1 MNDSDFTMEDG
12 RTRECPVCQT
22 TFASN
27 QSMMRHKKT
36 VHEAI
41 KSFQCDICLKS
52 YTQAWTLKAH
62 RLTHSE
68 KKPWKCW
75 CGTGFAE
82 KKFLIKH
89 QKVRHTEGNPP
100 PSFPCKHCNKEFG
113 YAYGLRKHIKR
124 KHENKHS
131 CEQCGDSFKL
141 GSDFR
146 NHILDT
152 HNGTEASKKLIDLWD
167 KSLGIVPAE
176 NDGESKVADMKEI
189 LKETEH
195 VRPNLNNDTAKD
207 SSCTENVT
215 SMRSIP
221 TEWVEDSL
229 ESECEVESNLGKELD
244 ADSEVFECNDNSND
258 DDNTANDNIME
269 FDKSNDEHMDTEEK
283 PEDITSKI
291 KDRPETFIPSLP
303 LFLAE
308 QDANGLFPCDIC
320 NHMFPMKGE
329 LRIHKLFEHEGLRFQ
344 CAVCRG
350 IFFSQLEMKEHKRLC
365 SSSLVKSEKGNR
377 DPLVCD
383 LCGFVARRPDAMR
396 QHRLSRHEGVS
407 YKCDKC
413 PKEFMQERNL
423 KLHVKQVHES
433 EPLLCDQCDYK
444 TQREDTLKK
453 HKMNMH
459 GSPNDRNDLN
469 KIFCDACEFST
480 TRLDTLRN
488 HKLSVHQ
495 GVRYNCPECDKFF
508 TQERNMKMH
517 IKVIHLRETE
527 LSCDQCEYTTLW
539 KDSMHQHIKTKHEG
553 VAYECHICLKSL
565 SSQRQLEKHIEVVHN
580 CQ

>member
-1 MNDSDFTMEDG
+1 MMESG
-12 RTRECPVCQT
+12 GSRECPVCNT

-52 YTQAWTLKAH
+52 YTQTWTLKAH

-75 CGTGFAE
+75 CGAAFVE
-82 KKFLIKH
+82 KKTLIKH
-89 QKVRHTEGNPP
+89 EKTRHGGEA
-100 PSFPCKHCNKEFG
+100 FHCQYCNQEFG
-113 YAYGLRKHIKR
+113 YASGLRKHMKR
-124 KHENKHS
+124 KHVNKHS

-146 NHILDT
+146 SHILNT

-176 NDGESKVADMKEI
+176 SEGEMKVAALE
-189 LKETEH
+189 ENEH
-195 VRPNLNNDTAKD
+195 EAPNLDNDTTEEN
-207 SSCTENVT
+207 SCTENVT
-215 SMRSIP
+215 FVGSKP
-221 TEWVEDSL
+221 TEEVSIANDHV
-229 ESECEVESNLGKELD
+229 VESDLVKEED
-244 ADSEVFECNDNSND
+244 IDSQVFEYNDNSNAG
-258 DDNTANDNIME
+258 DNTANDNMME
-269 FDKSNDEHMDTEEK
+269 FDNPNEEHVDMEEK
-283 PEDITSKI
+283 PEDTKSKI
-291 KDRPETFIPSLP
+291 KETFIPSLP

-320 NHMFPMKGE
+320 DHMFPLKGE
-329 LRIHKLFEHEGLRFQ
+329 LRIHKLFEHEGLRFE
-344 CAVCRG
+344 CAVCAG
-350 IFFSQLEMKEHKRLC
+350 IFLSQLEMKDHKRSC
-365 SSSLVKSEKGNR
+365 SSSPVKREKSKR

-383 LCGFVARRPDAMR
+383 ICGFVARRPDALR

-407 YKCDKC
+407 FKCDKC

-423 KLHVKQVHES
+423 KSHVKQVHES

-459 GSPNDRNDLN
+459 GRPEDRDDLN
-469 KIFCDACEFST
+469 KMSCDECGFST

-495 GVRYNCPECDKFF
+495 GIRYNCPECGKFF

-517 IKVIHLRETE
+517 VRVIHSRETT
-527 LSCDQCEYTTLW
+527 LSCDQCDYTTLW
-539 KDSMHQHIKTKHEG
+539 KDSMHQHIRTKHEG
-553 VAYECHICLKSL
+553 VTYDCQICLKAL
-565 SSQRQLEKHIEVVHN
+565 SSQRQLQKHIEVVHS